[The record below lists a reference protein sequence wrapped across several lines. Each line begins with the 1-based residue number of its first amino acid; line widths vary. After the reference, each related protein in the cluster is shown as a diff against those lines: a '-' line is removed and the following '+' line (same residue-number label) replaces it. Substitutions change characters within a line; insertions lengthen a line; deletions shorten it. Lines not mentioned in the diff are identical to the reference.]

1 MMSAW
6 FLTLLAHVA
15 TATREDG
22 ENALLQTQSSFM
34 LAPRVAVY
42 LQVGTNDEE
51 IWGEMYTC
59 ISNVAKSHTHQVDVY
74 LSTVVDSHDETG
86 FYYQNLSDIDGV
98 SKVMVQEL
106 KNRGADVGQFFQQLL
121 ATDIGGYQA
130 VLKIHTKTK
139 RYWRQYMLESL
150 CGTANTAKAA
160 IEYFQTHQEVGIIG
174 PSALTQFGRDSN
186 YIYGSLFCKLLEC
199 NDGDPEYR
207 QIFGLENLDAMSW
220 CWKVMTDSDE
230 LPAPEMWTIIAG
242 DMFWVRGACLNTQRF
257 FRSIPTLLNSMTE
270 GYQEGSGGK
279 PEHAMER
286 WIPTL
291 VRYDGWVVADMA
303 PKTSKTASK
312 TASETTSETNPS
324 NVQFTRY

>member
-1 MMSAW
+1 MNSMMSAW

-59 ISNVAKSHTHQVDVY
+59 ISNVAKSHTRQVDVY
-74 LSTVVDSHDETG
+74 LSTVVDNHEKTN
-86 FYYQNLSDIDGV
+86 FYYQNLSDVDGV

-160 IEYFQTHQEVGIIG
+160 IEYFQTHPEVGIIG
-174 PSALTQFGRDSN
+174 PSTLTQFRRDST
-186 YIYGSLFCKLLEC
+186 YSYGSFFCELLEC
-199 NDGDPEYR
+199 GPGDDNRP
-207 QIFGLENLDAMSW
+207 IFGVHMDSLTW
-220 CWKVMTDSDE
+220 CWKVMTNSDE
-230 LPAPEMWTIIAG
+230 LPPAEIWTIIAG

-257 FRSIPTLLNSMTE
+257 FRSIPTLINNMTE
-270 GYQEGSGGK
+270 GYVEGSFGK

-291 VRYDGWVVADMA
+291 VRLDGWTVADMA
-303 PKTSKTASK
+303 RKASKTASK
-312 TASETTSETNPS
+312 TNASF
-324 NVQFTRY
+324 VQFSRY